1 MTKYVKKVGKSNT
14 RGIAS
19 NILLRKILKI
29 KKSKNIKKKNK
40 IKIELLL

>member
-1 MTKYVKKVGKSNT
+1 MTKYVKKACKSNT
-14 RGIAS
+14 RGIAP

-29 KKSKNIKKKNK
+29 KKSKNIKKKSR